1 MAQSHSFQSTPSATL
16 SKERRAQLPPVFPVL
31 VAITADAA
39 ASAAVRITHALAQEC
54 GAVPTVL
61 HVVQEDLA
69 QCPAT
74 AGAMGSIPEAA
85 LDPAYRTAQLLAL
98 EEQVQRTLGALPAWQ
113 YDVEVG
119 ATVSTIVQRAHELCA
134 ELVVLGL
141 PQHNFFRRAF
151 VHDTMQGIAENTQ
164 SAVLAVRPELT
175 HRPESILV
183 AVDFSITSLRAA
195 HLACQLVAPGGR
207 IIIVYVQADLPPE
220 SSADSTRMTADGTST
235 LETALTSLIDEL
247 TSQKTVTITSIIE
260 HGSSIHGVK
269 EAALRMHPDAIA
281 LGARHHSAVDWFF
294 GDSVSPE
301 LVSERRW
308 SLLLVPE

>member
-1 MAQSHSFQSTPSATL
+1 MGQFWPNCKDCRL
-16 SKERRAQLPPVFPVL
+16 RVL
-31 VAITADAA
+31 GDALH
-39 ASAAVRITHALAQEC
+39 RITHKCASKEI
-54 GAVPTVL
+54 VL
-61 HVVQEDLA
+61 WQAENDKFGTEL
-69 QCPAT
+69 
-74 AGAMGSIPEAA
+74 MGSLHNGGDGCSY
-85 LDPAYRTAQLLAL
+85 LDII
-98 EEQVQRTLGALPAWQ
+98 LPAWQ

-119 ATVSTIVQRAHELCA
+119 ATVSTIVQRAHELRA
-134 ELVVLGL
+134 ELVILGL

-151 VHDTMQGIAENTQ
+151 VRDTMQGIAENTQ

-207 IIIVYVQADLPPE
+207 IILVYVQPDLPPE

-235 LETALTSLIDEL
+235 LESALASLIDEL
-247 TSQKTVTITSIIE
+247 TCRKTVTITSIIE

-269 EAALRMHPDAIA
+269 EAALRMNPDAIA

-294 GDSVSPE
+294 GDSVSTE